1 MNNRL
6 SKYRKVENKEFKEK
20 WMEELA
26 KDQARADD
34 DGFAK
39 PRKIRKNR
47 LTDKYEL

>member
-20 WMEELA
+20 WMQELT
-26 KDQARADD
+26 KPQARANDG
-34 DGFAK
+34 GFAK
-39 PRKIRKNR
+39 PRKIRNR